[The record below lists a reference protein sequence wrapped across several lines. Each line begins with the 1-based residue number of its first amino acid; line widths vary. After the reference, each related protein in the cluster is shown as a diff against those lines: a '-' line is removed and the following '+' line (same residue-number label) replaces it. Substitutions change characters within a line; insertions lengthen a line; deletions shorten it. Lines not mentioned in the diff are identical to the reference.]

1 MAFTADKV
9 RQGVQKD
16 TGYSIDNSLRFENG
30 DSPYLNRTPSSA
42 GNRKTWTL
50 SCWVKRSKLGTNSGS
65 LSGNYNIIKT
75 SNAWFGFSTENLHFG
90 WGPGNS
96 DANWAVFHTNALFR
110 DPSAWYHIVLSV
122 DMVQATASNR
132 VKLYVNGSQV
142 TDFSSTSYPSQNS
155 EADINNTVEHRIG
168 NQGVSTLE
176 YFDGYMAEVHFIDG
190 QALDHTSFGE
200 TGTYGEWKPIAYAG
214 SYGTNGFYLDFG
226 NTGTKHTLTANG
238 NAQHSTAQ
246 SKIGSSSI
254 LFDGSGDNISLPQ
267 SSDFA
272 FGDNDF
278 TIEYWIRLDS
288 VSSEMQHIGQTAG
301 GTNTWRINSTSSR
314 MQVYF
319 GYSGSELS
327 YFNNSGSNQIN
338 TADTWYH
345 VAVVKSD
352 STIYMY
358 INGATAGSGAWT
370 GSMGEIAGPVRV
382 GHYRDGTG
390 GADGYMDEIRI
401 SNVARYTTTFTPSTT
416 AFTDD
421 ANTLLLIHSDTT
433 NGSTTFT
440 DDSGVVGGLGNDASS
455 NTNNWTVNNLAATD
469 QMLDSPTNNFCTLN
483 PIGKLQSSYT
493 SGAISEGN
501 LKVHLGS
508 PDAENFCTMAV
519 STGKWYFESYTAVS
533 SGSPSA
539 ALVDLETHKGG
550 SGTRS
555 FISMGSGSTTIYDAG
570 SENFGGTSPGTIS
583 STDVLGLALDLD
595 NGAVYV
601 SVNGT
606 WANSGD
612 PTSGSS
618 KTGALV
624 TSTHHTKLASGTGTW
639 SAFYTDGSA
648 ADSGNIFNFGQD
660 SSFAG
665 SVTVGTETDD
675 NSNGSFKYNPPSGF
689 LALCTSNLPDPAV
702 IPSKHF
708 NTILWSGDN
717 NATRSLTGVGFQPD
731 LIWLKVR
738 SNATV
743 YHIQDA
749 VRTFGI
755 DKTIGSD
762 TTSAEPLSDS
772 TNYGSVGSV
781 GSDGFTVAAGSASG
795 YTLHQINLSG
805 RTYVAWNWKA
815 GNATLG
821 TGDFTQ
827 GSIAST
833 CSRNVDAGFSIVSY
847 TGNGSGG
854 STVGHGLSSAPEMV
868 IIKNRDDGTR
878 SWQVYHSALGGTNY
892 IFLDTTGATGTSVGP
907 WSNTDTTNT
916 LITLGTW
923 PELNQSGSA
932 HIAYCFHSVAQYSK
946 VFSYTGNG
954 STDGTFVYCD
964 FRPKY
969 VMLKA
974 SSISGEH
981 WWLFDTER
989 DTYNVMNSR
998 LAASE
1003 SAEEKYTVDF
1013 IDVTSNGF
1021 KLRTSSVMAN
1031 SSGATYIGIAFAELP
1046 AKYNNAR

>member
-1 MAFTADKV
+1 MLNHSLV
-9 RQGVQKD
+9 PVGS
-16 TGYSIDNSLRFENG
+16 TGYDIPYSARFNDD
-30 DSPYLNRTPSSA
+30 DSAYLSRTFASA
-42 GNRKTWTL
+42 GNRRTFTL
-50 SCWVKRSKLGTNSGS
+50 SMWFKLGNLGVAQKLWTVGADSSNKTEIEIGSSGIIWVEDKASGS
-65 LSGNYNIIKT
+65 AQAT
-75 SNAWFGFSTENLHFG
+75 FQSTQL
-90 WGPGNS
+90 
-96 DANWAVFHTNALFR
+96 LR
-110 DPSAWYHIVLSV
+110 DTSAWYHLIVAV
-122 DMVQATASNR
+122 DTTQGTAANR
-132 VKLYVNGSQV
+132 VKIYLNGNQV
-142 TDFSSTSYPSQNS
+142 TDFTTYETYPDQNDDWSTNTAAAHYLGKRSYSSNY
-155 EADINNTVEHRIG
+155 
-168 NQGVSTLE
+168 
-176 YFDGYMAEVHFIDG
+176 YDGYLGEVNFIDG
-190 QALDHTSFGE
+190 SAKVPADFGE
-200 TGTYGEWKPIAYAG
+200 TGDYGEWKPIEYAG
-214 SYGTNGFYLDFG
+214 SYGTNGFYLDFS
-226 NTGTKHTLTANG
+226 NSGTKHTLTANG

-246 SKIGSSSI
+246 SKIGSSSMV
-254 LFDGSGDNISLPQ
+254 FDGAGDYVSVSNP
-267 SSDFA
+267 SDIK
-272 FGDNDF
+272 GLGDF
-278 TIEYWIRLDS
+278 TIECWVRPDATSFSGSRFIMGNGSGQDITATIGFMQKGSDGKVYFHGYIGSTAYHPEYSNTVGVS
-288 VSSEMQHIGQTAG
+288 VSTTAWTHVSAVRSG
-301 GTNTWRINSTSSR
+301 GTITVYKDGVSQGTISNSSAVSTPSSNAYSIGR
-314 MQVYF
+314 LGSYNG
-319 GYSGSELS
+319 GY
-327 YFNNSGSNQIN
+327 Y
-338 TADTWYH
+338 
-345 VAVVKSD
+345 
-352 STIYMY
+352 
-358 INGATAGSGAWT
+358 
-370 GSMGEIAGPVRV
+370 
-382 GHYRDGTG
+382 
-390 GADGYMDEIRI
+390 DGYLDEIRI
-401 SNVARYTTTFTPSTT
+401 SNNARYTSGFTPSTT

-421 ANTLLLIHSDTT
+421 DNTLLLVHSDTS

-440 DDSGVVGGLGNDASS
+440 DSSGVTGALGNDQSGEA
-455 NTNNWTVNNLAATD
+455 NHWTPNNLAATD
-469 QMLDSPTNNFCTLN
+469 QMLDSPTNNFCTMN
-483 PIGKLQSSYT
+483 PLAGV
-493 SGAISEGN
+493 SGNTFTEGN
-501 LKVHLGS
+501 TQVLCSSSGSLGTTLS
-508 PDAENFCTMAV
+508 TMNFT
-519 STGKWYFESYTAVS
+519 SGKWYAEFYLKVMDTRGQQLGITGDSQDHSNGSNWIGQYSDSYIFYGDGTAS
-533 SGSPSA
+533 RKYNNNSQTSYGANWA
-539 ALVDLETHKGG
+539 AGDIIGVAVDLDSATSTITFYHNGSSQG
-550 SGTRS
+550 TAYSSLSGTS
-555 FISMGSGSTTIYDAG
+555 WVFTYGDASTNINL
-570 SENFGGTSPGTIS
+570 SEF
-583 STDVLGLALDLD
+583 V
-595 NGAVYV
+595 V
-601 SVNGT
+601 
-606 WANSGD
+606 
-612 PTSGSS
+612 
-618 KTGALV
+618 
-624 TSTHHTKLASGTGTW
+624 
-639 SAFYTDGSA
+639 
-648 ADSGNIFNFGQD
+648 NFGQD

-665 SVTVGTETDD
+665 NKTAQGNQDSNSIGDFYYTPPTD
-675 NSNGSFKYNPPSGF
+675 F

-702 IPSKHF
+702 IPSEHF

-827 GSIAST
+827 GTIAST

-1031 SSGATYIGIAFAELP
+1031 SNGATYIGIAFAELP